1 MPLAPEILDPASVKQ
16 LIEKRNALFSRAI
29 NEYDISFFFFDRGGC
44 YAFIR
49 LLEAFSDDEDPVALL
64 VAVAREHIPLNTSLR
79 GGTKSSCIPD
89 PETRQPIDQIVKEID
104 EQKWY
109 LNQIKYRRTFDEKSG
124 SIGG

>member
-1 MPLAPEILDPASVKQ
+1 
-16 LIEKRNALFSRAI
+16 
-29 NEYDISFFFFDRGGC
+29 
-44 YAFIR
+44 

-64 VAVAREHIPLNTSLR
+64 VALAREHIPLNTSLR
-79 GGTKSSCIPD
+79 GGTKFSCIPD